1 MYTYVRAEY
10 SAYIGVH
17 IYIYIGIIVTGVRS
31 LSLSLVPRESQFLL

>member
-17 IYIYIGIIVTGVRS
+17 IYIGIIVTGVRS